1 MSGQRPT
8 QPPAARL
15 PQPPVAGRGP
25 LVARPEPLARLSYG
39 PRTRAGIPIRV
50 KARFLRV
57 LVADDEPVAR
67 RILREELELLPDI
80 EVVAEADTGARTL
93 EQIDSVRPDVVLLDL
108 QMPQMGG
115 FEVIQRLRGG
125 PHLPVIIVVT
135 AYDQHAIRAFDEGAV
150 DYLLKPV
157 GQARLVR
164 ALDRAR
170 ELLGSRTEAAETLAR
185 LQEIAASGA
194 GGYQTPGPRKI
205 VGRAGD
211 EYFLLNADEVLAFQA
226 EGELVWIV
234 TAKQRFLAAQSL
246 KKIEEKLQGS
256 SFRRVHRNALVNVD
270 HVRKMAALSSNRW
283 LITLHN
289 NQEFIV
295 SKRLARNVR
304 EILSW

>member
-1 MSGQRPT
+1 MSGHLRRSR
-8 QPPAARL
+8 PPAAYRE
-15 PQPPVAGRGP
+15 PP
-25 LVARPEPLARLSYG
+25 
-39 PRTRAGIPIRV
+39 AGIPQPLTELFSGAGPGVAISGRV
-50 KARFLRV
+50 KPKLLRV
-57 LVADDEPVAR
+57 LIADDEPVAR
-67 RILREELELLPDI
+67 RILREELELQPDVEI
-80 EVVAEADTGARTL
+80 LGDADTGARTL
-93 EQIDSVRPDVVLLDL
+93 AEIERLHPNVVLLDL

-115 FEVIQRLRGG
+115 FDVIQQLRGG

-135 AYDQHAIRAFDEGAV
+135 AFDQHAIRAFDEGAI

-157 GQARLVR
+157 GQARLAR

-170 ELLGSRTEAAETLAR
+170 ELLASRSEAVETLAR
-185 LQEIAASGA
+185 LQDIANTAP
-194 GGYQTPGPRKI
+194 GGHPTPGRRKI

-211 EYFLLNADEVLAFQA
+211 EYFLLNASEVLAFQA
-226 EGELVWIV
+226 EGELVWII
-234 TAKQRFLAAQSL
+234 TAKQRYLAAQSL
-246 KKIEEKLQGS
+246 NKIEEKLDGS

-283 LITLHN
+283 LLTLRN